1 MEHARRWRSI
11 QLSSTDTAWY
21 APICKDMQRYAEI
34 CRDMQRYS
42 SLIGQV
48 ESLIN
53 AQVLAKLG
61 VLLSLCS

>member
-21 APICKDMQRYAEI
+21 APICK
-34 CRDMQRYS
+34 DMQRYS